1 MAACRRTG
9 GSLADGS
16 LADGLRRRQ
25 NESGNKADEATG
37 QAPEQKQP
45 MDLVFYSS
53 PGDFDEASFMAR
65 FGDKI
70 HEKFPYITP
79 NSLSE

>member
-1 MAACRRTG
+1 
-9 GSLADGS
+9 
-16 LADGLRRRQ
+16 LRRDRRWLLAALLAAASLTACAGGK

-70 HEKFPYITP
+70 HEKFP
-79 NSLSE
+79 